1 MFYLYKRGILKR
13 EKSWP
18 TRKEMGDERFL
29 YYIEKRGN
37 STHTVCVLCVSKVG
51 EGGIYIR
58 VVGFPIPLMLDR
70 SKSKSILYK

>member
-29 YYIEKRGN
+29 YYIEKKRQFY
-37 STHTVCVLCVSKVG
+37 THTQSVCVSKV